1 MANLVLPIL
10 QLFSSA
16 PPALIY
22 GVVVCDLVVRGG
34 AKLKIVYTIALFAA
48 KQHAAMPWGLK
59 VIRKS
64 GYARNFTLIRALCQN
79 LITRTRS
86 QMPTSS
92 GHFVT
97 MGFQPIGNIDI
108 LHVRLYIRL
117 QNFNFHPD
125 RFSSNGAP
133 TAVMSRLTNTSQT
146 KSINLLM
153 HLLGGHDAKLTV
165 YLYEGFTFGHLVF
178 FSNLKVGESRFM
190 RIIIFYLLNKTLKL

>member
-22 GVVVCDLVVRGG
+22 GVVVCDLAVHGG
-34 AKLKIVYTIALFAA
+34 TKLKILYTIALFAA
-48 KQHAAMPWGLK
+48 KQHAAMLWGLK

-64 GYARNFTLIRALCQN
+64 GYASNFPLIQALCHN
-79 LITRTRS
+79 LITRTQS
-86 QMPTSS
+86 QMPTS

-97 MGFQPIGNIDI
+97 MGFQPLGNLGI
-108 LHVRLYIRL
+108 LHVRLYNRL

-133 TAVMSRLTNTSQT
+133 TAVKSRPTNTSQN

-165 YLYEGFTFGHLVF
+165 YLYESFTFGHLVF
-178 FSNLKVGESRFM
+178 LSNLKVCGSRFM